1 MDKNRILARAVP
13 LIKGVEGFESEP
25 YLDSVK
31 VPTIGYGTTYYRD
44 GRKVTMSDPSIT
56 EAQALDLLSYKLET
70 EFFPG
75 ILRTFKSSDKITTNQ
90 YAALLSFEYN
100 EGVGGLAG
108 STLAKKLNAGDVAGA
123 AAEFPKWNMADG
135 HVLAGLT
142 NRRLKEQALF
152 LTAE

>member
-1 MDKNRILARAVP
+1 MDKNKILTLATV
-13 LIKGVEGFESEP
+13 LIKSCEGFEPAP

-44 GRKVTMSDPSIT
+44 GTRVTMSDSSIS
-56 EAQALDLLSYKLET
+56 EQEALDLLSYKLET

-75 ILRTFKSSDKITTNQ
+75 ILKTFHGSDVINSNQ

-108 STLAKKLNAGDVAGA
+108 STLAKKLNVGDVQGA
-123 AAEFPKWNMADG
+123 ADEFPKWDVAEG
-135 HVLAGLT
+135 HVLQGLL
-142 NRRLKEQALF
+142 NRRLKERTLF